1 MPGTRPMPPAH
12 KKPLKKVSCPFFLQ
26 MKSLESREVRC
37 LVPKAPSLKMVEM
50 FEFGSVQ
57 LQKLQGEA
65 TWD

>member
-1 MPGTRPMPPAH
+1 M
-12 KKPLKKVSCPFFLQ
+12 PFFLQ
-26 MKSLESREVRC
+26 MKSLESREVRY

>member
-1 MPGTRPMPPAH
+1 M
-12 KKPLKKVSCPFFLQ
+12 PFFLQ